1 MVWDTKDYNT
11 VQLADVE
18 RLVPVKIGDTIVTG
32 ASSSIFPEN
41 IPIGVIKNFDLNNSQ
56 SSYSIDIKLFNNM
69 AAVRSIYIIENVQR
83 EEIIELEAKTNNDS
97 Q

>member
-1 MVWDTKDYNT
+1 MV
-11 VQLADVE
+11 
-18 RLVPVKIGDTIVTG
+18 PIKIGDTIVTG

-56 SSYSIDIKLFNNM
+56 SSYSIDIRLFNDM
-69 AAVRSIYIIENVQR
+69 AAIKSIYVIENTKR
-83 EEIIELEAKTNNDS
+83 KEIIELEAKTSNDP